1 MSSFP
6 VMAPDESAAD
16 DAETLQQDILNA
28 GSFAYVSC
36 SPNSS
41 VIIPDW
47 WGIYCGGA
55 GLSGAT
61 TEAAYVVNIQIGEIA
76 AHPVGYQGAGTR

>member
-1 MSSFP
+1 VP
-6 VMAPDESAAD
+6 ARCV
-16 DAETLQQDILNA
+16 
-28 GSFAYVSC
+28 
-36 SPNSS
+36 
-41 VIIPDW
+41 
-47 WGIYCGGA
+47 GA